1 MLRLCIHSFP
11 CLALILRN
19 YKLLYQHSVCHPP
32 KKGQHETT
40 RYQRNNGKVPR
51 THKNEK
57 CTFEKFDIPPKWL
70 HPQQSDRQTRSTLS
84 PTQPNSTPSTPNPT
98 SPREENLHQTHTQ
111 NHPPKAATPPS
122 PATTKPTPTPTT
134 PPQTPTPT
142 PPHAKTSPP
151 PSLNKTPF
159 TNQSSIPRS
168 KKKTPSPP
176 TQPATKSHLSPP
188 LLHIPFSIPLL
199 KHLPR
204 HFLHHPFPP
213 TFKSKSTLHPTPYL
227 HHQQHPLLK
236 PGESRIP

>member
-111 NHPPKAATPPS
+111 NHPPKAARPRS
-122 PATTKPTPTPTT
+122 PGGPEPRAGG
-134 PPQTPTPT
+134 
-142 PPHAKTSPP
+142 AKTSPP
-151 PSLNKTPF
+151 LPSTKPPSRTKAPY
-159 TNQSSIPRS
+159 RAR
-168 KKKTPSPP
+168 KKKPHLPLPSQLLNP
-176 TQPATKSHLSPP
+176 TYLPLSYISHSLSPYLNTFPDISSTILSPP
-188 LLHIPFSIPLL
+188 LL
-199 KHLPR
+199 KAN
-204 HFLHHPFPP
+204 LHYTQPP
-213 TFKSKSTLHPTPYL
+213 IYIINNTPYL
-227 HHQQHPLLK
+227 NQGSRGSH
-236 PGESRIP
+236 ESGVEEMQTND